1 MAPTCSH
8 QLGLLS
14 GRVFLRSQ
22 CESLGRDILQTN
34 TANQRQQQLSD
45 KRSSRCAVG
54 RSSTAAMRLLQATM
68 RWTSFCPIRPF
79 SCMRSHFR
87 KSDRRP
93 TQAGTHDEMEVLLP
107 HMMSAELPTPVHSLI
122 SEQSNIQARERPACA
137 QTCVIQAAKTGTTRR
152 LPGRGAESVESECMG
167 ALLHSPV
174 LRPTLGAAMVP
185 AAFATL
191 HTKASNQLRLAA
203 NSSQEA

>member
-1 MAPTCSH
+1 MRIAGKGH
-8 QLGLLS
+8 
-14 GRVFLRSQ
+14 
-22 CESLGRDILQTN
+22 
-34 TANQRQQQLSD
+34 TANQYC
-45 KRSSRCAVG
+45 KPT
-54 RSSTAAMRLLQATM
+54 TAAI
-68 RWTSFCPIRPF
+68 IRQTEQQV
-79 SCMRSHFR
+79 RSWSIEHCGDEAP
-87 KSDRRP
+87 SNE
-93 TQAGTHDEMEVLLP
+93 DEMDVLLP

-174 LRPTLGAAMVP
+174 LRPTLGAAMVA

>member
-1 MAPTCSH
+1 MTHKQRICQSDSGRSGVQALAPTCSH
-8 QLGLLS
+8 QRGLLS

-22 CESLGRDILQTN
+22 CESLGRDILQE
-34 TANQRQQQLSD
+34 R
-45 KRSSRCAVG
+45 
-54 RSSTAAMRLLQATM
+54 TM

-174 LRPTLGAAMVP
+174 LRPTLGAAMVA

-191 HTKASNQLRLAA
+191 HTKASNQMRLAA
-203 NSSQEA
+203 NSS